1 MYEFT
6 VCIFGAYFTICLY
19 LHVFFLYRFMSLSDV
34 ILVHILQ
41 YVRGDILY
49 RRRCVHST
57 TRGRICKKRPMK
69 GSILCVHH
77 EKIFQECWKM
87 DRFESLLLLNECL
100 LGKY

>member
-1 MYEFT
+1 
-6 VCIFGAYFTICLY
+6 
-19 LHVFFLYRFMSLSDV
+19 MSLPDA

-57 TRGRICKKRPMK
+57 TRGRICKKRGRICKKRPMK

-77 EKIFQECWKM
+77 EKIFQENWKM
-87 DRFESLLLLNECL
+87 DRFESLLMLNDCL
-100 LGKY
+100 IKRC

>member
-1 MYEFT
+1 MY
-6 VCIFGAYFTICLY
+6 
-19 LHVFFLYRFMSLSDV
+19 FLYKCMNLPYVF
-34 ILVHILQ
+34 LVHILQ